1 MKNLSLTEFIDIT
14 ASKNPVPGG
23 GSAAAL
29 CGTLGAALAEMVS
42 NVTIGNKK
50 YFESKSIMIEV
61 KEKALSLRKSL
72 IEDIENDSA
81 VFTLVM
87 EAYRMPKET
96 SEEKKIRTETIQ
108 VNLKKAASVP
118 MEVAEKA
125 FKVMELSEI
134 VVQHGNKNAV
144 TDGMVSAML
153 ARTAVLAAL
162 LNIKINL
169 GSIKDRVFVED
180 ISRKVESLERK
191 CIEKE
196 EKILRSV
203 SL

>member
-29 CGTLGAALAEMVS
+29 CATLSAALAEMVS
-42 NVTIGNKK
+42 NVTIGNRK
-50 YFESKSIMIEV
+50 YIESESIMIEV

-72 IEDIENDSA
+72 IEDIEKDSA

-87 EAYRMPKET
+87 EAYRLPKGT
-96 SEEKKIRTETIQ
+96 AEEKKIRTKIIQ
-108 VNLKKAASVP
+108 ANLKKAASVP

-125 FKVMELSEI
+125 FKVMELSES
-134 VVQHGNKNAV
+134 VVKHGNKNAV

-169 GSIKDRVFVED
+169 SSIKDRVFVED
-180 ISRKVESLERK
+180 ISRKVESLKRK

-196 EKILRSV
+196 EKILKSV